1 MTEVLHG
8 EQNVIS
14 TVLKFT
20 SNAKVKID
28 ACIDSTRPSL
38 IRIEQLKKAFLDAK
52 DKGVKL
58 RYITEVTE
66 ENVDYCKEL
75 LKLVDD
81 LHHLK
86 GIKGNFYISE
96 IEYIAPA
103 TSHTEGKPASQIIYS
118 NVMEIVEH
126 HQHYVFDS
134 FWNSSV
140 PATQRIKEIEDKIV
154 NFEDKL
160 LNNAVE
166 QEPVIFSK
174 KEEKFLLENQG
185 CRIATSY
192 NDVPHIVPVS
202 YIYDRGFFFFATDYK
217 TKKYKNLE
225 RNSNIGLLVDI
236 YESSSD
242 NTAVSVQGSSEFIAK
257 GEEFR
262 HLYDLFKNKFDWV
275 RQNPWR
281 EGEAPFV
288 KVKPISKVSWGL
300 D

>member
-1 MTEVLHG
+1 
-8 EQNVIS
+8 
-14 TVLKFT
+14 
-20 SNAKVKID
+20 
-28 ACIDSTRPSL
+28 
-38 IRIEQLKKAFLDAK
+38 
-52 DKGVKL
+52 
-58 RYITEVTE
+58 
-66 ENVDYCKEL
+66 
-75 LKLVDD
+75 LVDD

-126 HQHYVFDS
+126 HQHYVFNS
-134 FWNSSV
+134 FWNSSS

-154 NFEDKL
+154 NFKHDL

-174 KEEKFLLENQG
+174 KEEKFLLENEG

-202 YIYDRGFFFFATDYK
+202 YIYDSGFFFFATDYE

-225 RNSNIGLLVDI
+225 RNSNIGLLVDV
-236 YESSSD
+236 YESSSLN
-242 NTAVSVQGSSEFIAK
+242 NTAVSIQGSSEFIAK

-262 HLYDLFKNKFDWV
+262 RLYDLFKNKFDWV
-275 RQNPWR
+275 RQDPWR